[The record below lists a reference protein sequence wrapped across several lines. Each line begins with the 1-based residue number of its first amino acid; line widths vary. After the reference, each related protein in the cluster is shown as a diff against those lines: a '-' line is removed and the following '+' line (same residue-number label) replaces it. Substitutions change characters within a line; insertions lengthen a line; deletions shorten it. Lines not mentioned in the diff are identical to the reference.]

1 MNVPYRATLVSKGN
15 TLESPYNGNGLVD
28 VTKVGEDRSYL
39 MKPRFVIFSN
49 EIEDNFVR
57 TKLFSISFAILFIS
71 SNYFESIYE
80 SHFSIILITDY
91 IYRLG
96 FSNMNSEHS
105 EKIVKS

>member
-39 MKPRFVIFSN
+39 MKPRFVMFSN

-71 SNYFESIYE
+71 SNYFISLPKGAFTNFVYKICLFWTPYPPPFT
-80 SHFSIILITDY
+80 FS
-91 IYRLG
+91 
-96 FSNMNSEHS
+96 M
-105 EKIVKS
+105 V

>member
-1 MNVPYRATLVSKGN
+1 MNAPYRATLVSKGN

-80 SHFSIILITDY
+80 SHFSRIKMTDC
-91 IYRLG
+91 IS
-96 FSNMNSEHS
+96 FFPF
-105 EKIVKS
+105 